1 MRVGFHQHRPGY
13 AWARCCQPAHPYRAN
28 PASPSAPPSLQFL
41 GGRRIR
47 RLGLGPRSRLRQ
59 PFDRPG
65 LSTGESASMGP
76 TAFACRLLQLQTRRT
91 STIRERWSPQRDEGR
106 NPLHVLYPW
115 CVLRLR
121 RRANGPRAT
130 NSRKATPTP
139 LSPVKAWRRRHDPSI
154 HLDDPLRGRL
164 PVALV
169 RWARRPSEGP
179 ALLGWL
185 REFPSSATPEHPS
198 SPESRRMKREVW
210 RPHAKRNRSETLSR
224 MHPREGVHRPE
235 DQGAFH
241 RQHASLELDKRGSEG

>member
-1 MRVGFHQHRPGY
+1 VRVGCRQHRPGY
-13 AWARCCQPAHPYRAN
+13 GFSCCHQPEYPHLAQ

-41 GGRRIR
+41 GGRRIQ
-47 RLGLGPRSRLRQ
+47 RLGLGPRSRLRR

-65 LSTGESASMGP
+65 LVTGESASMGP

-91 STIRERWSPQRDEGR
+91 STIRERWSLQRDEGR

-121 RRANGPRAT
+121 RRANGPQAT
-130 NSRKATPTP
+130 NSEEATPTP
-139 LSPVKAWRRRHDPSI
+139 LSPVKAWRRRHNPSI
-154 HLDDPLRGRL
+154 HLDDALRRRL

-198 SPESRRMKREVW
+198 SPESRRATRGL
-210 RPHAKRNRSETLSR
+210 ETSRLTEPVIDPLSNAP
-224 MHPREGVHRPE
+224 PR
-235 DQGAFH
+235 
-241 RQHASLELDKRGSEG
+241 RGTPS